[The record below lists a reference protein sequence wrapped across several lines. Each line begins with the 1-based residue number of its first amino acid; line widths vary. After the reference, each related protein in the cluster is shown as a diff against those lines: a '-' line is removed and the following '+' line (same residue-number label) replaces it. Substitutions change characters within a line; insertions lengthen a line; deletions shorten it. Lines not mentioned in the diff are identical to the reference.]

1 MAIKPSFDT
10 ITLAWGKA
18 NISDKLSFR
27 DMTVC
32 RPPTASDQEITRLLT
47 ILKTRSGLLVG
58 FESFKIWYLMS
69 ITHINISTHN
79 YAPIFFSYDNC
90 PGSTHLT
97 TSASCNQ
104 LLLTQWQSSL
114 KQTPIIGVFPPFP
127 NKSFSHDWFLFHL
140 HYQICPIFLCN
151 RVLPKNLNSTGNEYR
166 NYIIPKKQ
174 TWSHNVSSALVRIV
188 PCFPGCGT
196 FVAGVCADL
205 DEELNYLTKICS

>member
-114 KQTPIIGVFPPFP
+114 KQTPTIGVIPPFP
-127 NKSFSHDWFLFHL
+127 NKA
-140 HYQICPIFLCN
+140 LC
-151 RVLPKNLNSTGNEYR
+151 
-166 NYIIPKKQ
+166 PKKQ
-174 TWSHNVSSALVRIV
+174 NLSHNVSSALVRIV

-196 FVAGVCADL
+196 FAAGAFAYL
-205 DEELNYLTKICS
+205 DQEF

>member
-1 MAIKPSFDT
+1 MPLEILNLKIIISASQIGRDSFFGAQLWSSQACTSYDLSKVHGWPMAIKPSFDT
-10 ITLAWGKA
+10 ITLAWEKA

-79 YAPIFFSYDNC
+79 YAPIFFSYVNC

-104 LLLTQWQSSL
+104 LLLTQWQSSQR
-114 KQTPIIGVFPPFP
+114 QTPTIGVIPPYP
-127 NKSFSHDWFLFHL
+127 NKALS
-140 HYQICPIFLCN
+140 
-151 RVLPKNLNSTGNEYR
+151 LN
-166 NYIIPKKQ
+166 
-174 TWSHNVSSALVRIV
+174 
-188 PCFPGCGT
+188 
-196 FVAGVCADL
+196 
-205 DEELNYLTKICS
+205 